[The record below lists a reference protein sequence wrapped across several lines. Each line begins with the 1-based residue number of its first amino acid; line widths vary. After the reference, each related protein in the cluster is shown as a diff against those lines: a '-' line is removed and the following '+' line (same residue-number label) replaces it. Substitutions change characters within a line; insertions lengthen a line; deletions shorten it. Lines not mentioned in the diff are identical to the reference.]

1 MTETGGKGGKK
12 KRRKEG
18 EVIGCYGGYG
28 ILRLFPYIC
37 LLDYPREYTWVGL
50 QGVGRGVA
58 GFAEMAAKDV
68 HDDYP
73 LKDYKYRYCSD
84 LLAEKVAFVSGGG
97 SGIGFR
103 IAELL
108 MRHGCNVAIGSRR
121 IDKLEQVESLF

>member
-1 MTETGGKGGKK
+1 M
-12 KRRKEG
+12 
-18 EVIGCYGGYG
+18 
-28 ILRLFPYIC
+28 
-37 LLDYPREYTWVGL
+37 
-50 QGVGRGVA
+50 GRGVA

-73 LKDYKYRYCSD
+73 LKDYEYRYCSD
-84 LLAEKVAFVSGGG
+84 LLAGKVAFVSGGG